1 MKRKC
6 CEKCRKKVGNAG
18 LRRRPATVGVARE
31 VSRRL
36 WCVWIAGSRGP
47 GPPEPRDD
55 VSGRG
60 VARHQNV
67 DVKKT
72 NKKNALA
79 ERTNKKG
86 RTCTGDMG
94 SPRCPY
100 PCPYLRP
107 MRHACNGHVHV
118 VPCLSHMS
126 SLPTLARLRFAA
138 TSKRHRAPWR
148 RTWQPG
154 SCDGS
159 CPPASVCGEAIDG
172 AAPS

>member
-1 MKRKC
+1 MQGGAGVRPPWAWRAR
-6 CEKCRKKVGNAG
+6 CRGDC
-18 LRRRPATVGVARE
+18 GV
-31 VSRRL
+31 
-36 WCVWIAGSRGP
+36 CGSRARAD
-47 GPPEPRDD
+47 PEPRDD

-94 SPRCPY
+94 SPRCLY
-100 PCPYLRP
+100 PSRSSGALRP
-107 MRHACNGHVHV
+107 IPHAACAQRPCACV

-159 CPPASVCGEAIDG
+159 CPPASACGEAIEG

>member
-1 MKRKC
+1 MQGGAGGRPPWAWRARSVAETVVCVDRGLARTRSRTRVGCRATPKC
-6 CEKCRKKVGNAG
+6 SCE
-18 LRRRPATVGVARE
+18 
-31 VSRRL
+31 
-36 WCVWIAGSRGP
+36 
-47 GPPEPRDD
+47 
-55 VSGRG
+55 
-60 VARHQNV
+60 
-67 DVKKT
+67 KT

-100 PCPYLRP
+100 PRRSSGALRP
-107 MRHACNGHVHV
+107 IPHAACAQRPCACV

-172 AAPS
+172 ATPS